1 MVPLHGIAELSL
13 YQEIMKGRG
22 TQFAPKVVDAFSA
35 THDQVLDV
43 LAKYR
48 D

>member
-1 MVPLHGIAELSL
+1 MMVHGIAELSL

-22 TQFAPKVVDAFSA
+22 TQFDPAVVDAFA
-35 THDQVLDV
+35 AAHDQVLDV